1 MPARTGTHAMTHKNH
16 KQHSPDPEILALL
29 QKSNKRLLAQHLSD
43 LLAEPGRFNRYSRQ
57 LPGLLLD
64 FTRVRIDDEA
74 QQLLLQLAAAAGV
87 ESHRD
92 ALFAGQ
98 AVNVTE
104 QRPALHMALRSP
116 DVLQQVGGTEAARVS
131 AAMQQMLDMA
141 GHLHGGSLPDGGGPV
156 HDIVHVGIGGSL
168 LGTQL
173 LSEAL
178 AAPNTSPRLHFLG
191 SVDAHHR
198 EALLHSLNPATT
210 LVVLVSKSFTTGDTL
225 LHGLRLR
232 AWLQQ
237 ALGEQGARQRL
248 YAVTSQVQRAEAFG
262 IDTGQMLYFSDWV
275 GGRYSLW
282 SPVSLSAAAQIGPQ
296 RFRELLDGAAQMDT
310 HFRKAPLADNW
321 PVLLALN
328 TIWHRNVC
336 DFRAWGVMPYDQRLR
351 LLPAYLQ
358 QLVMESNGKSVTVDG
373 QPVSVATSPVVF
385 GETGTEAQHSV
396 FQALHQGSDIVPLNF
411 VGVLNPEH
419 DDREAHD
426 ELLANLLAQLTALAT
441 GRSSA
446 DTLKELGAD
455 QQGLLPHRSF
465 AGNRPSELLLL
476 ERLDAR
482 SLGMLLALYEHKV
495 FVESVLWGI
504 NAFDQW
510 GVELGKT
517 LAPAIQEALAAGSSE
532 GSSSSLGPLLEHI
545 ARQRRG

>member
-1 MPARTGTHAMTHKNH
+1 MTHKNH
-16 KQHSPDPEILALL
+16 KPSTPDPEILALL
-29 QKSNKRLLAQHLSD
+29 QKSNMRLQATPLSA
-43 LLAEPGRFNRYSRQ
+43 LLQQPDRFSRFSRR

-64 FTRVRIDDEA
+64 FTRVHIDDEV
-74 QQLLLQLAAAAGV
+74 QKLLLQLAQAAGV
-87 ESHRD
+87 EAHRE

-116 DVLQQVGGTEAARVS
+116 DVLQQVGGDEAARVS
-131 AAMQQMLDMA
+131 AAMQQMLALA
-141 GHLHGGSLPDGGGPV
+141 GQLHTGTLPGGGGPV
-156 HDIVHVGIGGSL
+156 TDIVHVGIGGSL

-178 AAPNTSPRLHFLG
+178 TPPGSRLQVHFLG
-191 SVDAHHR
+191 SVDAHRR
-198 EALLHSLNPATT
+198 EALLAALDPATT

-225 LHGLRLR
+225 LHGRRLR

-262 IDTGQMLYFSDWV
+262 INSDQMLYFSDWV

-282 SPVSLSAAAQIGPQ
+282 SPVSLSAAARFGPQ
-296 RFRELLDGAAQMDT
+296 RFEELLQGAAQMDA
-310 HFRKAPLADNW
+310 HFRQAPMADNW

-328 TIWHRNVC
+328 SIWHRNVC
-336 DFRAWGVMPYDQRLR
+336 GYQAWGVMPYDQRLR

-358 QLVMESNGKSVTVDG
+358 QLVMESNGKSVTVAG
-373 QPVSVATSPVVF
+373 QATSVATSPVVF

-411 VGVLNPEH
+411 IGILQPDH

-441 GRSSA
+441 GRSSE
-446 DTLKELGAD
+446 DTRRELAAGQEA
-455 QQGLLPHRSF
+455 LLPHRSF
-465 AGNRPSELLLL
+465 AGNRPSELLML

-517 LAPAIQEALAAGSSE
+517 LAPAIQQALAQGSST
-532 GSSSSLGPLLEHI
+532 SSCASLSALLAHV
-545 ARQRRG
+545 ARQRGR